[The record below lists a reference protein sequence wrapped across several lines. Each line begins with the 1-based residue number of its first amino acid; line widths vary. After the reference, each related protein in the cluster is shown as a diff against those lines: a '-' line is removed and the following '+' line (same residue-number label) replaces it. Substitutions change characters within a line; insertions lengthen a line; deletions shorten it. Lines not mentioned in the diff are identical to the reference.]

1 MCLRIISRR
10 FDVLVIFSNE
20 GIEWRWVI
28 AGVIPTETEV
38 LLSILIL
45 FLTESLTEPRP
56 LNPKG
61 SITIDQEHVE
71 RPIIFDSTTLSF
83 LGLRRP
89 FNQAF
94 STYQTSQTPH
104 GMDGIW

>member
-56 LNPKG
+56 LNLNVLLPLIKNMLSVLKF
-61 SITIDQEHVE
+61 SI
-71 RPIIFDSTTLSF
+71 SLS
-83 LGLRRP
+83 
-89 FNQAF
+89 
-94 STYQTSQTPH
+94 SS
-104 GMDGIW
+104 

>member
-1 MCLRIISRR
+1 MCLRTISRR

-56 LNPKG
+56 LNPKVLLPLIKNMLSVPKF
-61 SITIDQEHVE
+61 SI
-71 RPIIFDSTTLSF
+71 PLS
-83 LGLRRP
+83 
-89 FNQAF
+89 
-94 STYQTSQTPH
+94 SS
-104 GMDGIW
+104 